1 MSGLHAD
8 CNRIVRW
15 LRTKSNANGQSN
27 SNNDRNT
34 DAYFDGETYAY
45 ATDSADTEAA
55 SDSGAKT
62 VMPH

>member
-1 MSGLHAD
+1 
-8 CNRIVRW
+8 VRW